1 MKVILFILLV
11 WVSLLGEARNV
22 THVTLT
28 CYQPTK
34 AQCDADPTTTSD
46 GSKINLHHLKKG
58 RIKWCA
64 VSRDLL
70 WMFPKNRPRR
80 IYIEGYGV
88 YEVRDT
94 MNVRHNHRVDIL
106 VHPSNKK
113 LFKKDKVKIVIL

>member
-1 MKVILFILLV
+1 MRSILFILFV
-11 WVSLLGEARNV
+11 WVSLLGEARTV

-34 AQCDADPTTTSD
+34 AQCDTDPTTTSD

-70 WMFPKNRPRR
+70 WMFPKNKPRR
-80 IYIEGYGV
+80 VYIEGYGI

-113 LFKKDKVKIVIL
+113 LFKKNKVKVVIL

>member
-1 MKVILFILLV
+1 MRSILFILFV
-11 WVSLLGEARNV
+11 WVSLLGEAHTV

-28 CYQPTK
+28 CYQPVK
-34 AQCDADPTTTSD
+34 AQCDADPITTSD
-46 GSKINLHHLKKG
+46 GSKINLRHLKKG

-64 VSRDLL
+64 ISRDLL
-70 WMFPKNRPRR
+70 WMFPKNKPKRV
-80 IYIEGYGV
+80 YIEGYGI